1 MKNFINL
8 EQVISK
14 NRLSNI
20 SVSIPLLETEEKKA
34 LIEKYHPSFDSA
46 LFSVI
51 EFGKNKGEKAPLPL
65 CEKLNAA
72 FDTPSLDADAEAL
85 RLETDVLVIGS
96 GGSGLS
102 AAITAKEKGASVI
115 VATKHTL
122 SASNTAMAKGGI
134 SAAVGKDDSS
144 KAHFKDTLS
153 GGDNKANSVLVDKL
167 TKEGLSAISW
177 LSSIGVR
184 FDSDQKGDFILHKGG
199 GASKNRLLSVGDTTG
214 KAIADALIE
223 KAKALDIKLLE
234 NHLAKELILENGAC
248 RGALFEQKSGKSLK
262 ITAKAV
268 ILATG
273 GMGALVCGGFPS
285 SNHRGATGDGL
296 VLGYKAGC
304 RLLHICSLQYHPT
317 GVAYPYSLLGS
328 LVTEK
333 ARSLGAM
340 LLNREGK
347 PFINPL
353 ETRDTVTAAII
364 KECEKGLGIETEKGF
379 AVFLDTPMI
388 DIINGEGACQKEL
401 PSLYCRFLKNGI
413 DITKQPILVY
423 PTLHYQNGGIEIDEN
438 CRTATKNLFAAGEV
452 TGGIHGHNRLMGN
465 SLLDI
470 IVFGIAAGNAAAD
483 SIK

>member
-1 MKNFINL
+1 MEYLKDL
-8 EQVISK
+8 EQILSK
-14 NRLSNI
+14 NKLSNI
-20 SVSIPLLETEEKKA
+20 SADVPLLKTNEKQA
-34 LIEKYHPSFDSA
+34 LIEKYHPNFNPS

-65 CEKLNAA
+65 CEKLNAV
-72 FDTPSLDADAEAL
+72 FDATNLDVDAKAL
-85 RLETDVLVIGS
+85 RFETDVLVIGS
-96 GGSGLS
+96 GGAGLS

-122 SASNTAMAKGGI
+122 AASNTSMAKGGI
-134 SAAVGKDDSS
+134 SAAVGKDDSA
-144 KAHFKDTLS
+144 KIHFKDTLS
-153 GGDNKANSVLVDKL
+153 GGNNKANSILADKL
-167 TKEGLSAISW
+167 TKEGPSAISW
-177 LSSIGVR
+177 LSSIGVE
-184 FDSDQKGDFILHKGG
+184 FDTDQKGNFILHKGG
-199 GASKNRLLSVGDTTG
+199 GASKKRLLSVGDTTG
-214 KAIADALIE
+214 KVIADALIK
-223 KAKALDIKLLE
+223 KAQALNINLLE
-234 NHLAKELILENGAC
+234 NHLAKELIIENGGC
-248 RGALFEQKSGKSLK
+248 GGAVFEEKSGKKVK

-273 GMGALVCGGFPS
+273 GMGALSGGFPS

-304 RLLHICSLQYHPT
+304 RLLDICSLQYHPT
-317 GVAYPYSLLGS
+317 GMAYPYSLLGS

-333 ARSLGAM
+333 ARALGATF
-340 LLNREGK
+340 LNCEGK

-364 KECEKGLGIETEKGF
+364 KECENGRGIKTEKGF
-379 AVFLDTPMI
+379 AVWLYTPI
-388 DIINGEGACQKEL
+388 INLINGEGTCEREL
-401 PSLYCRFLKNGI
+401 PSLYKLFLKNGI

-438 CRTATKNLFAAGEV
+438 CRTATKNLFAAGEI

-470 IVFGIAAGNAAAD
+470 IVFGITAGNAAAD